1 VKNCLEKLITTLAN
15 PFSSNSSSPI
25 TSHTQLIMGLTT
37 YSALDEAQRMFG
49 LLCKEAEELG
59 LPSSLAHVK
68 GHIVFKSDFN
78 RVYFPIPLNET
89 ETASALKELEGCVAL
104 HF

>member
-1 VKNCLEKLITTLAN
+1 
-15 PFSSNSSSPI
+15 
-25 TSHTQLIMGLTT
+25 
-37 YSALDEAQRMFG
+37 MFG

-78 RVYFPIPLNET
+78 RVYFPFRLMKPKL
-89 ETASALKELEGCVAL
+89 LQL
-104 HF
+104 